1 MLAGVASM
9 KCMMI
14 VANISSVAPAL
25 HVAATCQDLA
35 YTPTSTWPHEAF
47 GHLGH
52 RGEPAVRVWV
62 ESLVNGPE
70 TIGPRQL

>member
-1 MLAGVASM
+1 MLAGVARM

-47 GHLGH
+47 FGIWGIEVNLQWFGSF
-52 RGEPAVRVWV
+52 G
-62 ESLVNGPE
+62 LNGPE